1 MGKKILI
8 VDAGCTNYGKGGTLS
23 HAFAALAKET
33 LEGLGHTV
41 DVTTVDREF
50 DPQAEAEKI
59 AAADSVIFQVPG
71 WWMYIPWQLRSIRTS
86 SSRIPSFAAETGGI
100 ATILKRSTVRAAS

>member
-59 AAADSVIFQVPG
+59 AA
-71 WWMYIPWQLRSIRTS
+71 
-86 SSRIPSFAAETGGI
+86 SRIPSFAAETGGI
-100 ATILKRSTVRAAS
+100 ATILRRSTVRAAS